1 MKYESPSHLLSKVS
15 MMEISKLNSIQQ
27 KFIEYN
33 CFARHCP
40 KCYRIASKFHLGYL
54 LEARFLSATPRLPEP
69 ELQEA
74 HQACLLFN
82 GHPYR
87 SYHQET
93 LGYACCRRLEISGK
107 FPAASSVVGRALV
120 LATCMGHLNS
130 REGAGQ
136 EQRPGRT

>member
-1 MKYESPSHLLSKVS
+1 MESTSHWLSKVS
-15 MMEISKLNSIQQ
+15 MMERSKLNSIQQ
-27 KFIEYN
+27 RFIEYN

-40 KCYRIASKFHLGYL
+40 KCYRIASNFHLGCF
-54 LEARFLSATPRLPEP
+54 LEAKFLSATPRLPEP

-87 SYHQET
+87 SYHQDT
-93 LGYACCRRLEISGK
+93 LGYSCRTLEISGK
-107 FPAASSVVGRALV
+107 FPVASSVVCRALV
-120 LATCMGHLNS
+120 LATCVGHLNS

-136 EQRPGRT
+136 EQLPRRT